1 MLNSA
6 QFILLL
12 AKCGNIV
19 NQIDASISIHIDL
32 YPAIEG
38 TNVTF
43 SCPHGLVLN
52 GPNTSTCMR
61 NGEWEPDSQN
71 LTCLGD

>member
-1 MLNSA
+1 M
-6 QFILLL
+6 
-12 AKCGNIV
+12 
-19 NQIDASISIHIDL
+19 NQIDASITIHGSMN
-32 YPAIEG
+32 PAIEG

-61 NGEWEPDSQN
+61 NGEWEADPQN
-71 LTCLGD
+71 LSCLGDYVTIMSFLCLHKGMYL